1 MNVPYL
7 SLQRVNASFDPWLS
21 RAVRRVVDSGW
32 YIRGSECENFER
44 EFAAFCGTH
53 HCVGVANGLEAL
65 TLIFLAYK
73 ELGRL
78 HDGDEVLVPADTYIA
93 SVLAISDAGL
103 VPVLVDPDE
112 KTFTLSLKGV
122 SAAVT
127 PRTRAI
133 LAVHLFGRACPMR
146 ELSAFTKEHSLILVE
161 DAAQAHGA
169 ISGGIRTGALGDAA
183 GFSFYPA
190 KNLGALGDA
199 GAVTTSDEELAD
211 TVRILAN
218 YGSKKKYV
226 NLYQGLNSR
235 LDEIQAA
242 VLSVKLPRLAAD
254 NARRAKIAARYF
266 EEIRNPAVHLPDT
279 GAPGE
284 HVWHVFPVRSDFRNA
299 LQAYLHRCGIETI
312 IHYPIPPHLQ
322 NAYRNEFPGERFP
335 VAERIAKTEL
345 SLPLYPQMTD
355 MEISQVIEC
364 VNSFSGA
371 GK

>member
-1 MNVPYL
+1 MISFLP
-7 SLQRVNASFDPWLS
+7 LQQINASFEPWLS
-21 RAVRRVVDSGW
+21 RAVERVVSSGR
-32 YIRGSECENFER
+32 YIRGPECENFER
-44 EFAAFCGTH
+44 EFAAFCGAH

-65 TLIFLAYK
+65 TLIFRAYK

-93 SVLAISDAGL
+93 SVLSITDAGL

-133 LAVHLFGRACPMR
+133 LAVHLYGRACPMR
-146 ELSAFTKEHSLILVE
+146 ELSAFAKERSLILVE

-169 ISGGIRTGALGDAA
+169 ASCGVRTGALGDAA
-183 GFSFYPA
+183 GFSFYPG

-199 GAVTTSDEELAD
+199 GAVTTSDERLAD
-211 TVRILAN
+211 TVRTLAN
-218 YGSKKKYV
+218 YGSEKKYF
-226 NLYQGLNSR
+226 NLYKGMNSR

-242 VLSVKLPRLAAD
+242 ILSVKLPRLAAD
-254 NARRAKIAARYF
+254 NLRRSKIAARYF

-284 HVWHVFPVRSDFRNA
+284 HVWHVFAVRSDFRDA
-299 LQAYLHRCGIETI
+299 LQEHLRRCGIETI
-312 IHYPIPPHLQ
+312 IHYPVPPHLQ
-322 NAYRNEFPGERFP
+322 RAYKNEFPGGQFP
-335 VAERIAKTEL
+335 VAERIARTEL
-345 SLPLYPQMTD
+345 SLPMHPLMTAAD
-355 MEISQVIEC
+355 VDEVIAA
-364 VNSFSGA
+364 VNSFCA
-371 GK
+371 ETR

>member
-1 MNVPYL
+1 MIHYL
-7 SLQRVNASFDPWLS
+7 PLQQINASFEPGLS
-21 RAVRRVVDSGW
+21 RAVQSVVTSGR
-32 YIRGSECENFER
+32 YIRGPECEKFER

-53 HCVGVANGLEAL
+53 HCVGVANGLDAL

-112 KTFTLSLKGV
+112 KTFTLSLNGV
-122 SAAVT
+122 SSAIT

-133 LAVHLFGRACPMR
+133 LAVHLYGRACPMR
-146 ELSAFTKEHSLILVE
+146 ELSAFAKGHSLILVE

-183 GFSFYPA
+183 GFSFYPG
-190 KNLGALGDA
+190 KNLGGLGDG
-199 GAVTTSDEELAD
+199 GAVTTSDEQLAD
-211 TVRILAN
+211 TVRTLAN
-218 YGSKKKYV
+218 YGSREKYV
-226 NLYQGLNSR
+226 NLYKGMNSR

-284 HVWHVFPVRSDFRNA
+284 HVWHIFALRSAFRDA
-299 LQAYLHRCGIETI
+299 LRKHLLERGVETL
-312 IHYPIPPHLQ
+312 IHYPVPPHLQ
-322 NAYRNEFPGERFP
+322 GAYKNEFSGENFP
-335 VAERIAKTEL
+335 VAERIAETEL
-345 SLPLYPQMTD
+345 SLPIYPMMTP
-355 MEISQVIEC
+355 SVIGEVVAA
-364 VNSFSGA
+364 VNSFRMEA
-371 GK
+371 

>member
-1 MNVPYL
+1 MISYL
-7 SLQRVNASFDPWLS
+7 PLQQINASFEPWLS
-21 RAVRRVVDSGW
+21 KAVERVVSSGR
-32 YIRGSECENFER
+32 YIRGPECENFER
-44 EFAAFCGTH
+44 EFAAFCGTY

-78 HDGDEVLVPADTYIA
+78 HDGDEVLVPANTYIA

-122 SAAVT
+122 SAAIT

-133 LAVHLFGRACPMR
+133 LAVHLYGRICPMR
-146 ELSAFTKEHSLILVE
+146 ELSAFAKEHSLILVE

-169 ISGGIRTGALGDAA
+169 VSGNIRAGALGDAA
-183 GFSFYPA
+183 GFSFYPG

-211 TVRILAN
+211 TVRTLAN

-242 VLSVKLPRLAAD
+242 VLSVKLPRLVAD
-254 NARRAKIAARYF
+254 NARRAKVAARYF

-284 HVWHVFPVRSDFRNA
+284 HVWHVFAVRSDFRDA
-299 LQAYLHRCGIETI
+299 LQEHLHKCGIETV

-322 NAYRNEFPGERFP
+322 NAYRNTFPEERFP
-335 VAERIAKTEL
+335 VAERVAKTEL
-345 SLPLYPQMTD
+345 SLPIHPLMTVVD
-355 MEISQVIEC
+355 VDEVVAA
-364 VNSFSGA
+364 VNSFRVEA
-371 GK
+371 R